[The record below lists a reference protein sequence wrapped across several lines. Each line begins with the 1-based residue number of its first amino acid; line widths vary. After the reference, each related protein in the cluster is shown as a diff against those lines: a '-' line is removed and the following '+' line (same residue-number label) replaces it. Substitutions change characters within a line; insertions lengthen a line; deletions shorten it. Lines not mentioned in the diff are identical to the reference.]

1 MDPEGNILETI
12 RREKITNED
21 ELLDLPA
28 HGACTMYRKEIL
40 QNLGSYSEEF
50 TCQDGYDI
58 WIRFIEKYKP
68 YNINIPL
75 FYYRQH
81 SSNLTKSS
89 QKILDTRGAIKK
101 KFVES
106 RSNLHIKVLGL
117 VLVHQSSIYKQNGP
131 FVQVNNK
138 NLIDYILDESMQSE
152 FLTDIAVSSSDLNVK
167 KYLEESYPNTLFAE
181 REKKLSSFDA
191 NTIDIVD
198 DALEKV
204 EKNTEKKY
212 DAVCILSIST
222 PLLKSKHIDHAVNT
236 LQVFQVDSVRSISEE
251 FAPCFNHDSNGLVGI
266 NISDGKSP
274 RLERNSI
281 YKDNGAILLTSRECI
296 KNKILTGDKVS
307 HITMLEEESVKIN
320 SDYEFWLAEKII
332 SEWNVQ

>member
-1 MDPEGNILETI
+1 M
-12 RREKITNED
+12 
-21 ELLDLPA
+21 
-28 HGACTMYRKEIL
+28 
-40 QNLGSYSEEF
+40 
-50 TCQDGYDI
+50 
-58 WIRFIEKYKP
+58 
-68 YNINIPL
+68 
-75 FYYRQH
+75 
-81 SSNLTKSS
+81 
-89 QKILDTRGAIKK
+89 
-101 KFVES
+101 
-106 RSNLHIKVLGL
+106 
-117 VLVHQSSIYKQNGP
+117 
-131 FVQVNNK
+131 
-138 NLIDYILDESMQSE
+138 
-152 FLTDIAVSSSDLNVK
+152 
-167 KYLEESYPNTLFAE
+167 
-181 REKKLSSFDA
+181 SFFP
-191 NTIDIVD
+191 
-198 DALEKV
+198 
-204 EKNTEKKY
+204 EKNSEKKY
-212 DAVCILSIST
+212 DAVCILSLST

>member
-1 MDPEGNILETI
+1 
-12 RREKITNED
+12 
-21 ELLDLPA
+21 
-28 HGACTMYRKEIL
+28 MYRKEIL

-106 RSNLHIKVLGL
+106 RSNLHIEVLGL
-117 VLVHQSSIYKQNGP
+117 ILVHQSSIYKQNGP

-138 NLIDYILDESMQSE
+138 NLIDYILDESTQSE
-152 FLTDIAVSSSDLNVK
+152 FLTDIAVSSSDLDVK
-167 KYLEESYPNTLFAE
+167 KYLKERYPNTLFAE

-204 EKNTEKKY
+204 EKKTKKKY

-296 KNKILTGDKVS
+296 KNKTLTGEKVS